1 MLMKDSFRVL
11 QIATSLNKGTGVA
24 GFMMNYFRAID
35 PDVVRFD
42 FLIHLVKPDNYIDE
56 VKARGSRVYVMPEV
70 SGNKIL
76 SASKAISALASKAGG
91 EYDAVHC
98 HMPNIAFLHLPIW
111 RERGIERRIIHSHT
125 TESSPY
131 RLRRVRNKLVE
142 SIGLRYAT
150 DFLASSNSAGLS
162 TYGCRP
168 FDVIP
173 NAIDMTVFRQSDELR
188 RRIRQ
193 ALALNGKFVL
203 GYVGRLA
210 KGKNVDFLIEV
221 LACLLKYKK
230 NCVLLLVGAGEE
242 EQALRRCAERKGLSE
257 VVRFVG
263 YRSDTEAFY
272 NAMDV
277 FLFPSEA
284 EGLGL
289 VAIEAQACGTP
300 CILSTGVPI
309 EADVSGTSRVLSV
322 KDGADAWAQAALSVA
337 ELRTVVNRAV
347 VESSIF
353 NINRSAEY
361 LVNYYLRGVR

>member
-1 MLMKDSFRVL
+1 MKNSLRVL

-35 PDVVRFD
+35 PEVVRFD
-42 FLIHLVKPDNYIDE
+42 FAIHLVKPDNYIAE
-56 VKARGSRVYVMPEV
+56 VEARGSRVYVMPEV
-70 SGNKIL
+70 SGGNIRN
-76 SASKAISALASKAGG
+76 ASRAISTLAEEVGD

-111 RERGIERRIIHSHT
+111 CERGVERRIIHSHT

-131 RLRRVRNKLVE
+131 RLRRVRNKLAE

-150 DFLASSNSAGLS
+150 DFLASSSSAGLS
-162 TYGCRP
+162 TYGSRS
-168 FDVIP
+168 FEVIP
-173 NAIDMTVFRQSDELR
+173 NAIDMTIYRRSDELR
-188 RRIRQ
+188 HRIRE
-193 ALALNGKFVL
+193 AFGLNGKLVL

-210 KGKNVDFLIEV
+210 KGKNVDFLIDV
-221 LACLLKYKK
+221 LACLSRHKK
-230 NCVLLLVGAGEE
+230 NCALLLVGKGEE
-242 EQALRRCAERKGLSE
+242 ERMLRKYAERKGLSE
-257 VVRFVG
+257 FVRFVG
-263 YRSDTEAFY
+263 YRSDTEGFY

-300 CILSTGVPI
+300 CILSTGIPT
-309 EADVSGTSRVLSV
+309 EADVSGTSRVVPV

-337 ELRTVVNRAV
+337 ESRVVIDRTM
-347 VESSIF
+347 VESSVF
-353 NINRSAEY
+353 NI
-361 LVNYYLRGVR
+361 